1 MCEWVGA
8 CGARGGDLKWIQ
20 IFGMGRDLLEYLVV
34 CGAVGV
40 TLQRILKNSDVRL
53 WNEFAWFRVGQGLL

>member
-1 MCEWVGA
+1 VGE
-8 CGARGGDLKWIQ
+8 CGASGVDVEWIQ

-40 TLQRILKNSDVRL
+40 TLQWIFKNSDVRL
-53 WNEFAWFRVGQGLL
+53 WIEFAWFRVGQGLL

>member
-1 MCEWVGA
+1 MGA

-34 CGAVGV
+34 CGAVGGH
-40 TLQRILKNSDVRL
+40 IAADFK
-53 WNEFAWFRVGQGLL
+53 EF